1 MDLKKVYWLDSL
13 NTKLINFII
22 RKYLKFDKKNP
33 FISISAILAFLG
45 VGIGVM
51 VLIVAMAI
59 MNGTAKEFEKKLF
72 TMNYPLS
79 IYPKV
84 DGMIDENLLKD
95 LESKFPDL
103 LFSPY
108 LSSQVMIQSDESMS
122 GGVVFGVNK
131 EKEAAINSIYKEAV
145 KDIDTFNKYDIIVGQ
160 GIKDE
165 LFLYSNQKVTLYFTT
180 VNPSGFSLMPKMKR
194 FVYSGDFKSG
204 LTAYD
209 KAYMYTSIDSL
220 RTILKK
226 HKKYYDGIHIYSEN
240 PFKDKER
247 IEKELPSFGV
257 GIVGWWQQNGNFFA
271 AMEMEKQALF
281 VVLMLIILIASLNI
295 ISSLLMT
302 VMSRR
307 KEIALLLSL
316 GASQKEVKHIFL
328 RLGIIIGYS
337 GIILGILLGF
347 FGIYLLENFDI
358 VSLPADVYGS
368 TKLPLVLDNI
378 DFVSII
384 AGSMVI
390 VFLSA
395 YYPAKKAT
403 QIDVLDVLR
412 NE

>member
-1 MDLKKVYWLDSL
+1 VDLKKGCWQNSL
-13 NTKLINFII
+13 NTKLINFVI
-22 RKYLKFDKKNP
+22 RKYLTFDKKNP

-51 VLIVAMAI
+51 VLIIAMAI

-79 IYPKV
+79 IYPKI
-84 DGMIDENLLKD
+84 DGMVDETLLKD
-95 LESKFPDL
+95 LETKFPNL

-108 LSSQVMIQSDESMS
+108 LTSQVMIQSDESMS
-122 GGVVFGVNK
+122 GGVLFGVDKDK
-131 EKEAAINSIYKEAV
+131 ESAINEIYSKAT
-145 KDIDTFNKYDIIVGQ
+145 KNIDKFNKYDLVVGQ

-165 LFLYSNQKVTLYFTT
+165 LYLYDNQKVTLYFTT
-180 VNPSGFSLMPKMKR
+180 INPSGFSLMPKMKR
-194 FVYSGDFKSG
+194 FIYAADFKSG

-209 KAYMYTSIDSL
+209 KAYMYTSIDAL

-226 HKKYYDGIHIYSEN
+226 NETHYDGIHIYSEE
-240 PFKDKER
+240 PFKDKKL
-247 IEKELPSFGV
+247 IEEALPSFGV

-271 AMEMEKQALF
+271 AMQMEKQALF
-281 VVLMLIILIASLNI
+281 IVLMLIILIASLNI

-316 GASQKEVKHIFL
+316 GASEKEVKHIFL
-328 RLGIIIGYS
+328 RLGIIIGYA
-337 GIILGILLGF
+337 GIVFGVLFGF
-347 FGIYLLENFDI
+347 FGMFLLENFDI
-358 VSLPADVYGS
+358 ISLPADVYGT
-368 TKLPLVLDNI
+368 TKLPLVLDTI
-378 DFVSII
+378 DFISII
-384 AGSMVI
+384 IGSMVI

>member
-1 MDLKKVYWLDSL
+1 MFWLNNL

-22 RKYLKFDKKNP
+22 KKYLTFDKKNP
-33 FISISAILAFLG
+33 FISVSAILAFFG

-51 VLIVAMAI
+51 VLIIAMAI

-84 DGMIDENLLKD
+84 TGMVNEELLQQ
-95 LESKFPDL
+95 LELKFPEMK
-103 LFSPY
+103 FSPY
-108 LSSQVMIQSDESMS
+108 LTSQVMIQSDNSMS
-122 GGVVFGVNK
+122 GGVIFGVDK
-131 EKEAAINSIYKEAV
+131 ERESSINSIYAESV
-145 KDIDTFNKYDIIVGQ
+145 KDIDKFGKYDLIVGQ

-165 LFLYSNQKVTLYFTT
+165 LYLYNNQKVTLYFTT
-180 VNPSGFSLMPKMKR
+180 INPSGFSLMPKMKR
-194 FVYSGDFKSG
+194 FTFSGDFKSG

-209 KAYMYTSIDSL
+209 KAYMYTSINSL

-226 HKKYYDGIHIYSEN
+226 KDTYYDGIHIFSN
-240 PFKDKER
+240 DPFKDKKL
-247 IEKELPSFGV
+247 IEKELPSYGV
-257 GIVGWWQQNGNFFA
+257 GVIGWWQQNGNFFA
-271 AMEMEKQALF
+271 AMEMEKKALF
-281 VVLMLIILIASLNI
+281 IVLMLIILIASLNI

-328 RLGIIIGYS
+328 RLGLIIGYA
-337 GIILGILLGF
+337 GIIFGILFGF
-347 FGIYLLENFDI
+347 CGMYLLENFNI
-358 VSLPADVYGS
+358 ISLPADVYGTS
-368 TKLPLVLDNI
+368 KLPLELDMI
-378 DFVSII
+378 DLFSII
-384 AGSMVI
+384 LGSMVI
-390 VFLSA
+390 VFLSS